1 MRFLGSGFGSKL
13 WPWTHCLLAAA
24 GKHLNRPVKLVISR
38 KMMFQ
43 TVGHRPHTRQRI
55 RLGATAEGLLTSVQH
70 DYISTTSILDNWKEN
85 CGEATPSLY
94 STPNLRVS
102 SSLARRN
109 FGAATSM
116 RGSGA
121 TPGLFALESAIDE
134 LAAQLNI
141 DPVALRLRNEPTL
154 DESQN
159 LPFSSR
165 HLTECLTVGA
175 DRFGWNHRDPHVG
188 SMRRDG

>member
-1 MRFLGSGFGSKL
+1 MAQMLGIPRENVRVVMRFLGSGFGSKL
-13 WPWTHCLLAAA
+13 WPLTHCLLAGAA
-24 GKHLNRPVKLVISR
+24 AKHLNRPVKLVVSR

-55 RLGATAEGLLTSVQH
+55 RLGATAEGRLTSIQH
-70 DYISTTSILDNWKEN
+70 DYVSATSILDTWKED

-94 STPNLRVS
+94 STPSLRVS
-102 SSLARRN
+102 SSVARRN

-116 RGSGA
+116 RASGA

-134 LAAQLNI
+134 LAAPRHI
-141 DPVALRLRNEPTL
+141 DPAVLRVGNQPTV

-159 LPFSSR
+159 LPFSS
-165 HLTECLTVGA
+165 
-175 DRFGWNHRDPHVG
+175 
-188 SMRRDG
+188 